1 MRSDKLNVNSA
12 NYGDLSDDQLT
23 QLTPEIIFQ
32 YNYITCA
39 NPVVS
44 VIGNASNGVLA
55 TEDRFGMLFFGPNN
69 EIYPASCMT
78 IGAVTAAGKLPQV
91 DGAVPATDTAT
102 TVAGFDIQMDC
113 ESNADT
119 GLEMVLS
126 GSPLGGNA
134 NGFTI
139 GTHRGYIDATFLT
152 ADWTD
157 FDGVGVG
164 FRKVEDFNDGHVPIL
179 HAGAAADGV
188 YTDFAAF
195 GAMGDTN
202 IQTMTDL
209 NDSGTSITTNV
220 GVVPVDGQNMRV
232 KIYLDG
238 TGNVTYSHVNNA
250 VAGAGTL
257 AEPSGTVAYVFDD
270 GDVVIPYLYTSND
283 TAAADELML
292 KDVTVVRAPG
302 ISYSGD
308 GSI

>member
-1 MRSDKLNVNSA
+1 MRSDKLNPNSS

-44 VIGNASNGVLA
+44 QWGDTTDGVMA
-55 TEDRFGMLFFGPNN
+55 TEARFGMMFFGPNN
-69 EIYPASCMT
+69 EIYPASCCT
-78 IGAVTAAGKLPQV
+78 VGAYAVTGKVPQV
-91 DGAVPATDTAT
+91 DGAVPATDTEAT
-102 TVAGFDIQMDC
+102 LAGFDIQMDC
-113 ESNADT
+113 EDAADT
-119 GLEMVLS
+119 GLEIVLS

-134 NGFTI
+134 NGFTV
-139 GTHRGYIDATFLT
+139 GTHRGYIDATFIT

-157 FDGVGVG
+157 FDGVGIG

-179 HAGAAADGV
+179 AGGSAADPV

-209 NDSGTSITTNV
+209 NNSGTSIVTNV
-220 GVVPVDGQNMRV
+220 GVVPVDGDNMRV
-232 KIYLDG
+232 KIFLDG
-238 TGNVTYSHVNNA
+238 TGNITYSHVNNA

-257 AEPSGTVAYVFDD
+257 AEPSGVVAYTFDD
-270 GDVVIPYLYTSND
+270 GDVVVPYLYTSGD
-283 TAAADELML
+283 TAAADELFF
-292 KDVTVVRAPG
+292 KDCTVVRAPG